1 MSTSNVLRFED
12 YRDRRA
18 QRLLIAESLCGA
30 SETRLA
36 LLSHVAAAAAVTGAD
51 RAAIVWAKLLHAG
64 RWLGDPGRTGESV
77 SWQLEYSSGAGFRRA
92 LRNYTGATPMEIR
105 EAGGLEPVLDAFLA
119 TCGLGRHQ
127 PRGLFVV

>member
-1 MSTSNVLRFED
+1 MSMGQAWCIPTLYSTYV
-12 YRDRRA
+12 
-18 QRLLIAESLCGA
+18 Q
-30 SETRLA
+30 T
-36 LLSHVAAAAAVTGAD
+36 
-51 RAAIVWAKLLHAG
+51 
-64 RWLGDPGRTGESV
+64 DPGVRSRP
-77 SWQLEYSSGAGFRRA
+77 SHCAGFRRA